1 MTVITDPVEQYNL
14 ITKGLQETL
23 NGQIIKDVLEKE
35 NRPVKIYWG
44 TAPTGKTTLWLFRA
58 NDQIGPFLKSWL

>member
-23 NGQIIKDVLEKE
+23 NGQIIKDVLEK
-35 NRPVKIYWG
+35 KI
-44 TAPTGKTTLWLFRA
+44 
-58 NDQIGPFLKSWL
+58 DQLKSIGEQHQLVKPHCGYFVPMIKLAHF

>member
-23 NGQIIKDVLEKE
+23 NGQIIKDVLEK
-35 NRPVKIYWG
+35 KI
-44 TAPTGKTTLWLFRA
+44 
-58 NDQIGPFLKSWL
+58 DQLKSIGEQHQLVNHIVVISCQ

>member
-23 NGQIIKDVLEKE
+23 NGQIIKDVLEK
-35 NRPVKIYWG
+35 KI
-44 TAPTGKTTLWLFRA
+44 
-58 NDQIGPFLKSWL
+58 DQLKSVGEQHQLVNHIVVISCQ

>member
-35 NRPVKIYWG
+35 NRPVKIYWEQHQ
-44 TAPTGKTTLWLFRA
+44 LV
-58 NDQIGPFLKSWL
+58 NHIVVISCQ

>member
-23 NGQIIKDVLEKE
+23 NGQIIKDVLEK
-35 NRPVKIYWG
+35 KI
-44 TAPTGKTTLWLFRA
+44 
-58 NDQIGPFLKSWL
+58 DQLKSIGEQHQLVNHIVVILCQ